1 LIVFGYQGEE
11 IYTEQFFHIILLL
24 LAFSLFTATNQLTTL
39 NKTTFIRSVILSFP
53 ICLTLL
59 LFFIMPNGASAGMMS
74 DRLCLLFFI
83 YLLIL
88 VATGTLP
95 TKVKSVAAFLFVILH
110 LTLLVKHTITIRNLD
125 KNAKLIVES
134 ANYIQENKIV
144 LPVNLSDNW
153 LEPHFSNYLGVEKP
167 MLILENY
174 EAEVGWFP
182 LLWKQDSPNIQLNG
196 RPSVSDLK
204 WHQSVNSNNKVQIDY
219 IFLYGNMA
227 KKDDI
232 RWKELNEIIS
242 SEFELCYESKNKYI
256 QLYEKK

>member
-1 LIVFGYQGEE
+1 L
-11 IYTEQFFHIILLL
+11 
-24 LAFSLFTATNQLTTL
+24 
-39 NKTTFIRSVILSFP
+39 
-53 ICLTLL
+53 
-59 LFFIMPNGASAGMMS
+59 PNGASAGMMS

-88 VATGTLP
+88 VATRTLP
-95 TKVKSVAAFLFVILH
+95 IKIKSVAASLIVILH
-110 LTLLVKHTITIRNLD
+110 LTLLIKHTITIRNLD
-125 KNAKLIVES
+125 KDASQIVES

-174 EAEVGWFP
+174 ETEVGWFP
-182 LLWKQDSPNIQLNG
+182 LLWRQDSPNIQLNG
-196 RPSVSDLK
+196 RPSVSELK
-204 WHQSVNSNNKVQIDY
+204 WHRSINSNNQLQIDY

-227 KKDDI
+227 KKNDI

-242 SEFELCYESKNKYI
+242 SEFVLRYESENKYI